1 MENLKMLKDGNRLI
15 IVIDEVLPETESF
28 VENFISNYTLK
39 KLEINKISNVKED
52 NIVSQDVLTEIKEIT
67 KKETEIT
74 EISNKNNFILK
85 KGKYKGKTIEEALK
99 QSHDVALREII
110 DISSEY
116 LTECKRVIK
125 IEFEK
130 IGNISDFVA
139 KLTNEKKVLFLNLYT
154 PLFNRKIEDA
164 KQMAKVKTNEELI
177 EKVDTLVINTLII
190 NLIENYI
197 LN

>member
-74 EISNKNNFILK
+74 EISNKNDFILK

>member
-130 IGNISDFVA
+130 LGNISDFVA

>member
-1 MENLKMLKDGNRLI
+1 M
-15 IVIDEVLPETESF
+15 IDEVLPETESF

-74 EISNKNNFILK
+74 EISNKNDFILK